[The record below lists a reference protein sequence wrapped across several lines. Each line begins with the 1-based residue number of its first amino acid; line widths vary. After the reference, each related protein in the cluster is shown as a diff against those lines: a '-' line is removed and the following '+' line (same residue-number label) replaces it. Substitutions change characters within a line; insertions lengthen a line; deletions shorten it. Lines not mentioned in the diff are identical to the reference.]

1 MRDKVLN
8 VIRETMLHENS
19 VEQFSFD
26 FDRAAARLDLSQPR
40 EDDEYPD
47 YSLRLTFTGITE
59 FHGSSTRGNHLHE
72 TDLLG
77 IECSRVA
84 DAYHATV
91 TVGRTDKPPA
101 WSVRLV
107 FTDMS
112 YERE

>member
-8 VIRETMLHENS
+8 MIRETLLHENA

-26 FDRAAARLDLSQPR
+26 FSRASARLDLAQPR
-40 EDDEYPD
+40 GGDEYPD

-59 FHGSSTRGNHLHE
+59 FHGGSAPGNHLLE
-72 TDLLG
+72 TNLLD

-84 DAYHATV
+84 DAYQATV

-107 FTDMS
+107 FTDLS